1 MSIWH
6 NISSRSDTPTMK
18 QFLKHSLLI
27 GCLCTQLSMQPLLAA
42 EYSAS
47 FKGTDIQEFINT
59 VGKNLNKTIIVDP
72 GVRGNINVRSY
83 DLLNEEQYY
92 QFFLSVLDVYGFAV
106 VPMPNGILKVVKAQN
121 AKTSAIPVTDDAHP
135 GSGDEMVTRVVPV
148 RNVSVRELAPLLRQL
163 NDNAGGGNVVHYE
176 PSNVLLITGRAAVVN
191 RLVEIV
197 HRVDKVGDENVD
209 IIKLKYAS
217 ASEMVRLIT
226 ALTKSDK
233 NALSNVLI
241 PKLVADERTNS
252 VVISGENRS
261 RQRLVNMIRQLDRE
275 QQSLGNTRV
284 YYLKYAKAKNL
295 VEVLSGVSKTIQD
308 DKQGSQTTGMSGTG
322 SLSGTASGSSSGS
335 AGYNGKDLSIVAD
348 EQTNALVITAQPDV
362 MQELERVIAR
372 LDIRRAQVL
381 VEAIIVE
388 VQDGDAFNL
397 GVQWANKNGGGTQF
411 TGTNLPTSTVVNAA
425 LEFNDN
431 GTFSDAT
438 TKALSGFNGI
448 AAGFYEGNWAGLV
461 TALSSN
467 TKSNILATPS
477 IVTLD
482 NKEASFNVGQEVPV
496 VTGSQSSTSGSVFNS
511 VERKTV
517 GTKLK
522 VTPQINEG
530 DSVLMEIEQEV
541 SSVASSTSTDSSSN
555 TGDLG
560 STFNT
565 RTVKNAVLVKS
576 GETVVLGGLLSNNT
590 AESTFKV
597 PLLGDIPVLGYL
609 FRYNSTSKTKQN
621 LMVFIHPTI
630 LRDPV
635 TYTGVSSSKYNL
647 FRAEQLAQEQ
657 EADSLLPS
665 VERPVLPAYGSETTL
680 SPKMK
685 ALLEQQSQ
693 VKDMQ

>member
-1 MSIWH
+1 
-6 NISSRSDTPTMK
+6 MK
-18 QFLKHSLLI
+18 QFLKRSLI
-27 GCLCTQLSMQPLLAA
+27 ISCLLTQLNVQPVLAA

-72 GVRGNINVRSY
+72 SVRGTINVRSY

-106 VPMPNGILKVVKAQN
+106 VPMPNGIMKVVKAQN
-121 AKTSAIPVTDDAHP
+121 AKTSSIPVTDDASP

-233 NALSNVLI
+233 NALSNVLT
-241 PKLVADERTNS
+241 PKLVADERTNA
-252 VVISGENRS
+252 VVISGENQS
-261 RQRLVNMIRQLDRE
+261 RQRLINMIRQLDRE
-275 QQSLGNTRV
+275 QQSQGNTRV
-284 YYLKYAKAKNL
+284 FYLKYAKAKNL
-295 VEVLSGVSKTIQD
+295 VEVLSGVSKTIQA
-308 DKQGSQTTGMSGTG
+308 DKQGNQTTGGMNGTAGSSTG
-322 SLSGTASGSSSGS
+322 STSGASGF
-335 AGYNGKDLSIVAD
+335 NGKDLSIVAD

-397 GVQWANKNGGGTQF
+397 GVQWANTNGGGTQF
-411 TGTNLPTSTVVNAA
+411 TATGLPTTTVANAA
-425 LEFNDN
+425 IEYNND
-431 GTFSDAT
+431 GTLSSNT
-438 TKALSGFNGI
+438 TKALSNFNGL
-448 AAGFYEGNWAGLV
+448 AAGFYSGNWAGLV

-482 NKEASFNVGQEVPV
+482 NKEAAFNVGQEVPV
-496 VTGSQSSTSGSVFNS
+496 VTGSQSSTTGSVFNT

-541 SSVASSTSTDSSSN
+541 SSVAASTSTSSSSN
-555 TGDLG
+555 SDLG
-560 STFNT
+560 DTFNT

-590 AESTFKV
+590 AESTYKV

-647 FRAEQLAQEQ
+647 FRAEQLSQEQ
-657 EADSLLPS
+657 ESDSLSPS
-665 VERPVLPAYGSETTL
+665 VDRPVLPAYGTETTL

-685 ALLEQQSQ
+685 ALLEQQRQ
-693 VKDMQ
+693 AEGVQ